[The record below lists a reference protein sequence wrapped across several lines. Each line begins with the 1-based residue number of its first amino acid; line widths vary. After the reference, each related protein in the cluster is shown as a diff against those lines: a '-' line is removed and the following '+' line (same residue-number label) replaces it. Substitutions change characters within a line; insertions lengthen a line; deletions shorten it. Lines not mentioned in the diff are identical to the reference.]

1 VRGNGNF
8 RYFDEAFQ
16 ILRFPSTHS
25 LVAKPQHHFKHDEV
39 LSTRDPLRFFARIRH
54 QDLIARAISSVE
66 DIAAAQTRRRIDRD
80 HDILCSPDC
89 KRLRVRSRLD
99 MGQLLALKQ
108 TVLGVTDCSAEP
120 DVG

>member
-1 VRGNGNF
+1 MAVEELLDGSKR
-8 RYFDEAFQ
+8 R
-16 ILRFPSTHS
+16 
-25 LVAKPQHHFKHDEV
+25 LVHHFKHDEV

-66 DIAAAQTRRRIDRD
+66 DIAAAQTSRIDRD

-108 TVLGVTDCSAEP
+108 TVLGVTDCSAEL